1 MYVTSTCQTPLWNLA
16 NQNQENNQDKGSSGS
31 LEASSDHAL
40 DYLHTEIPPLKC
52 REKIRIEERGDIED
66 PHS

>member
-40 DYLHTEIPPLKC
+40 DYLHTEIPPLKS
-52 REKIRIEERGDIED
+52 RENQNRGEGG
-66 PHS
+66 H